1 MGNKYEDQLA
11 AKQKMVNDL
20 IRPFGPVKPV
30 IGAANPYNY
39 RNKVHAVVGGDRNG
53 NIYAGTYE
61 AGSHKVVAIES
72 CILDDERADKIIGT
86 ITKLAK
92 SFKYRYYNEDT
103 K

>member
-1 MGNKYEDQLA
+1 MKKCKYASRCGGCTYMGNKYEDQLA

-53 NIYAGTYE
+53 NYA
-61 AGSHKVVAIES
+61 
-72 CILDDERADKIIGT
+72 D
-86 ITKLAK
+86 
-92 SFKYRYYNEDT
+92 SF
-103 K
+103 